1 MGNDEGTFT
10 VEGVRVWCGLGER
23 VGRGEG
29 FALCAGVDAGG
40 AGTADLEV

>member
-10 VEGVRVWCGLGER
+10 VEGVRVRCGLGER
-23 VGRGEG
+23 VGCGER

-40 AGTADLEV
+40 AGTADLQV